1 MRREIIVKDF
11 NDNAPQFIARP
22 YSTSVSEETPI
33 GSIVEVSPNI
43 MVTDPDEGKNAEIT
57 LTCIPT
63 EGDFD
68 DICDIFD
75 VVTDRISDGN
85 FTAIITLMKPL
96 DFESRSSYI
105 LTLLA
110 QDGSRTNPLS
120 SVATVTINVVD
131 KQDQAPIFLNAPYS
145 VTLQENLPEDS
156 LVLSIYAQDGDTG
169 IPRPILL
176 TLEDEDKGY
185 FKLEQISSNATGFLY
200 STDIPIDRE
209 DVDIFQNGGVYS
221 FNIRATEMMNGEI
234 PTDFSTTQVTVII
247 TDIDDHMPEFNEQ
260 HFEIDVPENL
270 GRGTPLPGLSIY
282 VDDRDLGVNSQ
293 YNLSLKN
300 VLNAENVFE
309 VSPKSGHNRTPI
321 VVKVLDPSKLDYDV
335 ENADLRVLKF
345 DLIAS
350 VNGVG
355 LSSASVTV
363 YLQDVNDN
371 GPIFDKLNYEFAV
384 SENTEIETKIADLT
398 AIDKDSGKYGKI
410 TYALKGFG
418 SENFRTEKHT
428 GGIYVKKNLD
438 YENQKSYSLSIV
450 AIDGD
455 GWETNANILIYVHD
469 ENDNAPIFESIEY
482 TRTIREGATEFE
494 PQFYVR
500 AIDIDG
506 PKQGNGKVSYSIDT
520 ENSVSGHV
528 FAIDAETGE
537 IKIESPVSSVDTE
550 RGQYELVVTAT
561 DFGIPPLKNTTRV
574 LIRVGISGNQRPIFK
589 KRFSSVDVNE
599 LPGPT
604 RYKVSIPENAPSG
617 YNITTVSATDPDGL
631 DVLLTYRIVGAN
643 DNFIID
649 EQSVDKYTVFFYR
662 YFTCGYANIKC
673 IFFFIFRTGL
683 VSVSTVARLDRDTN
697 PHEYSLIINA
707 VDAGYPISET
717 GTATLLIQVS
727 DVNDKPPK

>member
-1 MRREIIVKDF
+1 MKDF
-11 NDNAPQFIARP
+11 NDNAPQFIGRP
-22 YSTSVSEETPI
+22 YSTSVTEDTPI
-33 GSIVEVSPNI
+33 GSIIEVSPNI

-57 LTCIPT
+57 LSCTPT
-63 EGDFD
+63 EGEYD
-68 DICDIFD
+68 DICEIFD
-75 VVTDRISDGN
+75 VVTDQISDGN

-110 QDGSRTNPLS
+110 EDGSQTNPLS
-120 SVATVTINVVD
+120 SVATISINVVD

-145 VTLQENLPEDS
+145 VTVQENMPEDS
-156 LVLSIYAQDGDTG
+156 LILSIYAQDGDTG
-169 IPRPILL
+169 NPRPILL
-176 TLEDEDKGY
+176 TLEDENKGY
-185 FKLEQISSNATGFLY
+185 FKLEQISANATAFLY
-200 STDIPIDRE
+200 TTEIPIDRE

-221 FNIRATEMMNGEI
+221 FNIQATELINGQL
-234 PTDFSTTQVTVII
+234 PADYSTTQVTIVI
-247 TDIDDHMPEFNEQ
+247 TDVDDHMPEFNEQ

-270 GRGTPLPGLSIY
+270 EKGTPLPGLSIY
-282 VDDRDLGVNSQ
+282 VDDKDLGANSQ
-293 YNLSLKN
+293 YNLSLRN

-309 VSPKSGHNRTPI
+309 VIPKSGHNRTPI
-321 VVKVLDPSKLDYDV
+321 VVKVLDPSKLDFDV
-335 ENADLRVLKF
+335 GNPDLRVLKF

-355 LSSASVTV
+355 YSSANVTV

-371 GPIFDKLNYEFAV
+371 GPVFEQLNYEFSV
-384 SENTEIETKIADLT
+384 SENAEIGTKIGNLT
-398 AIDKDSGKYGKI
+398 ATDKDSGKFGKI
-410 TYALKGFG
+410 TYVLKGFG
-418 SENFRTEKHT
+418 SENFQTEKYT
-428 GGIYVKKNLD
+428 GGLFVKKELD
-438 YENQKSYSLSIV
+438 YEHQKSYSLSIV

-455 GWETNANILIYVHD
+455 GWETNANILMYVTD
-469 ENDNAPIFESIEY
+469 ENDNPPIFESQEY
-482 TRTIREGATEFE
+482 TRTIREGAIEFE

-506 PKQGNGKVSYSIDT
+506 PQQGNGKIAYSIDT

-528 FAIDAETGE
+528 FSIDPETGE

-561 DFGIPPLKNTTRV
+561 DFGTPPLKNTTRV

-604 RYKVSIPENAPSG
+604 RYKVSIPENAPPD

-643 DNFIID
+643 DNFVID
-649 EQSVDKYTVFFYR
+649 EQLV
-662 YFTCGYANIKC
+662 IK
-673 IFFFIFRTGL
+673 
-683 VSVSTVARLDRDTN
+683 
-697 PHEYSLIINA
+697 
-707 VDAGYPISET
+707 
-717 GTATLLIQVS
+717 GTY
-727 DVNDKPPK
+727 D

>member
-1 MRREIIVKDF
+1 MSLRREITVKDF
-11 NDNAPQFIARP
+11 NDNAPQFIGRP

-33 GSIVEVSPNI
+33 GSIIEVSPNI
-43 MVTDPDEGKNAEIT
+43 MVTDPDEGKNAEVT
-57 LTCIPT
+57 LSCIPT
-63 EGDFD
+63 DGDFD

-75 VVTDRISDGN
+75 VITDRISDGN
-85 FTAIITLMKPL
+85 FTAIITLMKAL

-105 LTLLA
+105 LTLQA
-110 QDGSRTNPLS
+110 QDGSGTNPLS
-120 SVATVTINVVD
+120 SIATVTINVVD

-145 VTLQENLPEDS
+145 VTVQENLPEDS
-156 LVLSIYAQDGDTG
+156 LVLTVLAQDGDTG
-169 IPRPILL
+169 NPRPILL

-185 FKLEQISSNATGFLY
+185 FKLEQISANATAVLY
-200 STDIPIDRE
+200 TTDIPIDRE
-209 DVDIFQNGGVYS
+209 DADIFQNGGVYS
-221 FNIRATEMMNGEI
+221 FYIRATELINGEL
-234 PTDFSTTQVTVII
+234 PADFSTTQVTVVI

-270 GRGTPLPGLSIY
+270 GKGTPLPGLSIY
-282 VDDRDLGVNSQ
+282 VDDKDLGMNSQ
-293 YNLSLKN
+293 YNLTLKN
-300 VLNAENVFE
+300 VLNAEDVFE
-309 VSPKSGHNRTPI
+309 VSPTSGQRRTPI

-335 ENADLRVLKF
+335 DNPELRVLKF

-363 YLQDVNDN
+363 HLQDVNDN
-371 GPIFDKLNYEFAV
+371 GPIFDKLNYEFSV
-384 SENTEIETKIADLT
+384 SENAEIGTKIADLMAT
-398 AIDKDSGKYGKI
+398 DRDSGKYGKV
-410 TYALKGFG
+410 TYVLKGFG

-428 GGIYVKKNLD
+428 GGLYVKKSLD

-455 GWETNANILIYVHD
+455 GWETNANIQIYVLD
-469 ENDNAPIFESIEY
+469 ENDNAPIFESPEY

-494 PQFYVR
+494 PEFYVR
-500 AIDIDG
+500 AIDVDG
-506 PKQGNGKVSYSIDT
+506 PQQGNGKVAYSIDT

-528 FAIDAETGE
+528 FSIDNETGE

-561 DFGIPPLKNTTRV
+561 DFGTPPLKNTTRV

-604 RYKVSIPENAPSG
+604 RYKVSIPENAPPG

-631 DVLLTYRIVGAN
+631 DALLTYRIVGAN
-643 DNFIID
+643 DNFVID
-649 EQSVDKYTVFFYR
+649 EQ
-662 YFTCGYANIKC
+662 
-673 IFFFIFRTGL
+673 L
-683 VSVSTVARLDRDTN
+683 VSENSY
-697 PHEYSLIINA
+697 EIYSFK
-707 VDAGYPISET
+707 VCFF
-717 GTATLLIQVS
+717 
-727 DVNDKPPK
+727 